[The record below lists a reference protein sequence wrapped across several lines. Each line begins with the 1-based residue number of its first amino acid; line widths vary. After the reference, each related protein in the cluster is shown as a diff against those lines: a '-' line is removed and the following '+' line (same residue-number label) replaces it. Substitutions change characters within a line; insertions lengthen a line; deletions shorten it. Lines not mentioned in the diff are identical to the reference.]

1 MKSRLMT
8 LSKFQ
13 ILIPSLALM
22 LTSALAIASPAANAQ
37 AALTIN
43 NSTPAVSVEGTS
55 GGNVRD
61 ASCAGFVADTANYA
75 IEMTE
80 DSDRRFRI
88 KGNNE
93 TTLLVL
99 NSQGKRFCVQVDDF
113 SGGEAE
119 LPGRWKKGTYRVFI
133 GQKTQNR
140 ANYKLTIL
148 PIN

>member
-8 LSKFQ
+8 LSKPQ

-22 LTSALAIASPAANAQ
+22 LTSVLSIGPVAAKAQ

-43 NSTPAVSVEGTS
+43 NATPAVTVEGTS
-55 GGNVRD
+55 GGTVRD
-61 ASCAGFVADTANYA
+61 ASCAGFVADTPNYT
-75 IEMTE
+75 IEITE

-93 TTLLVL
+93 TTLLIL
-99 NSQGKRFCVQVDDF
+99 NSQGKRFCVQADDF

-119 LPGRWKKGTYRVFI
+119 LPGRWKKDKYRVFI
-133 GQKTQNR
+133 GQKTQSR
-140 ANYKLTIL
+140 STYKLTIL
-148 PIN
+148 PLN

>member
-1 MKSRLMT
+1 MKSRLIL
-8 LSKFQ
+8 LSNSFK
-13 ILIPSLALM
+13 LIPSVALV
-22 LTSALAIASPAANAQ
+22 LTSLLSIGTLAAQAQ

-43 NSTPAVSVEGTS
+43 NSTPAVTVEGTS

-61 ASCAGFVADTANYA
+61 ASCAGFVADTANYT
-75 IEMTE
+75 IDMTE

-93 TTLLVL
+93 TTLLIL
-99 NSQGKRFCVQVDDF
+99 NSQGKRFCVQADDF

-119 LPGRWKKGTYRVFI
+119 LPGRWKKDKYRVFI
-133 GQKTQNR
+133 GQKTQSR
-140 ANYKLTIL
+140 STYKLTIL